1 METSQSTTAEKV
13 TKSRKEEE
21 KLSFAKI
28 VEYFSDW
35 YHAKRAVALCQCHIR
50 FLKDRMLKKW
60 CSHEEAQGLN
70 VIDLERAERAIICD
84 TQIEAFEEEIVVLQK
99 MKQDNFEHV
108 SRVFAQQRKA
118 NMKTSTVL
126 YKLNPFLDVDG
137 ILRIG
142 GHLRRA
148 SLTDDIKF
156 PIILPQNSHV
166 IELIVKHFHECT
178 HH

>member
-1 METSQSTTAEKV
+1 METSQSTMAEKV

-84 TQIEAFEEEIVVLQK
+84 AQIEAFEEEIVVLQK